1 MFSGHSHLWVSLS
14 VCSLPHSHAAAW
26 PRCML
31 WNGRWCPLVVRYW
44 ADLQSVHGFH
54 CYHNIVLNAKCW
66 RVLVLALCL
75 VLFVL
80 VVLGLV
86 SLVLCQEKNTSK
98 MTYFC
103 QVGDRT
109 LTQSISFEIFGTF
122 FDRQWPSRALLCQ
135 AV

>member
-1 MFSGHSHLWVSLS
+1 MYWSQPSVGLS
-14 VCSLPHSHAAAW
+14 VCSLPHSHTAAR
-26 PRCML
+26 PRCKL
-31 WNGRWCPLVVRYW
+31 WNGRWRPLVVRYW
-44 ADLQSVHGFH
+44 ADLQSVHGFR
-54 CYHNIVLNAKCW
+54 CYDNIALNVTCC

-86 SLVLCQEKNTSK
+86 SFVLCQEKNTSK

-103 QVGDRT
+103 QVGHKT

-122 FDRQWPSRALLCQ
+122 FDRQWPLRALLCQ